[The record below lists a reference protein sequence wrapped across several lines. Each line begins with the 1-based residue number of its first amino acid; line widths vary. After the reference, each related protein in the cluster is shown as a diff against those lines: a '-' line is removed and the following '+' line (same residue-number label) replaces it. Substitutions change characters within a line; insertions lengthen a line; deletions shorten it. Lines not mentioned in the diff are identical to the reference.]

1 MYSAHSTRWDSRIFE
16 ILYLVIFIFLFCDLA
31 MAENVRRS
39 ASYDILNDEQ
49 KKILKDYYDRGM
61 ISTAASM
68 RDVIQEAANQANI
81 TFERVKKWIGNE
93 KQSRKRKASSH
104 QDEELRL
111 CPSKRRTTAYNLFC
125 SHMLNSEECKQ
136 LSSNS
141 ERLKLAVDHW
151 NLLGA
156 EERVIWAERAK
167 AVQSNDIHDL
177 TVKQRTN
184 QVKKGKKQLLSQVQ
198 LLLPTVHMYSI
209 MI

>member
-1 MYSAHSTRWDSRIFE
+1 MYSAHSDVWDSRIYE

-141 ERLKLAVDHW
+141 E
-151 NLLGA
+151 
-156 EERVIWAERAK
+156 
-167 AVQSNDIHDL
+167 S
-177 TVKQRTN
+177 
-184 QVKKGKKQLLSQVQ
+184 
-198 LLLPTVHMYSI
+198 
-209 MI
+209 